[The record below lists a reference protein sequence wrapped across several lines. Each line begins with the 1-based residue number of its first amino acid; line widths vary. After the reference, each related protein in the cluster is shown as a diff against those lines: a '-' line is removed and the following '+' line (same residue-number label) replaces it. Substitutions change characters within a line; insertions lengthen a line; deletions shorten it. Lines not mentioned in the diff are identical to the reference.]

1 MIPRLRLPGRIGSQI
16 ALLVVGVIAVLY
28 LALAGILV
36 WNAPRDRPGP
46 PALEI
51 IAATVR
57 LVAQIPAAERPAVVE
72 AANRADD
79 RFRFALQPVAMAD
92 AVSSLPQRELDGLA
106 SRLGE
111 HFRLAPAAPQLGGRN
126 AGHAVIALPDGAGL
140 DVAIAPTALGS
151 PQARPISV
159 LLVATVVLVGLN
171 IGALTLWASRGI
183 TAPLARFA
191 TAAEE
196 FSIDHNPSPLREE
209 GPAEVR
215 TLARA
220 LNRLRDRVHALF
232 GDRTRMLAA
241 VGHDLRTP
249 ITRMRLRAEFIED
262 EALRSQFTRDLHH
275 MDAMVQGALSYLRD
289 VRRTETRLAFDLS
302 SLLQT
307 VVHEFGDMGHEVS
320 YAGPRMMV
328 AVGDAPQIER
338 AIANLV
344 ENAVRYGSRVA
355 VTLGEEPARLVI
367 EVSDDGPGIP
377 VEDRQR
383 LLEPFMRG
391 DEARG
396 RIDQEGFGLG
406 LSIVQAIV
414 ASHGGE
420 LTLEDR
426 EPTGLRVRIALPRR
440 ALREPEAG

>member
-1 MIPRLRLPGRIGSQI
+1 MISSLRLPARIGSQI

-28 LALAGILV
+28 LALAAILV

-51 IAATVR
+51 IATTVR
-57 LVAQIPAAERPAVVE
+57 LVAQLPAADRLPLVE

-79 RFRFALQPVAMAD
+79 RFRFAIHQVLIAN
-92 AVSSLPQRELDGLA
+92 AVSSLPQHDRDGLA
-106 SRLGE
+106 MRLGE
-111 HFRLAPAAPQLGGRN
+111 RFHVAPAATHPGDRD
-126 AGHAVIALPDGAGL
+126 AGHVVIALPDGSAL
-140 DVAIAPTALGS
+140 DVAFAPTAFGA
-151 PQARPISV
+151 PPARPISV
-159 LLVATVVLVGLN
+159 LLIATIVLVGLN

-191 TAAEE
+191 AAAEE
-196 FSIDHNPSPLREE
+196 FSIDRDPSPLREE

-215 TLARA
+215 MLARA

-289 VRRTETRLAFDLS
+289 IRRTETRLAFDLS

-307 VVHEFGDMGHEVS
+307 VAHEFGDMGHEVA
-320 YAGPRMMV
+320 YAGPRRVV
-328 AVGDAPQIER
+328 AVGDAQQIER
-338 AIANLV
+338 AVANLV

-355 VTLGEEPARLVI
+355 VMLREEATRLVI

-377 VEDRQR
+377 HEDRQR

-396 RIDQEGFGLG
+396 RIDSEGFGLG
-406 LSIVQAIV
+406 LSIVHAIV

-420 LTLEDR
+420 LTLEDN
-426 EPTGLRVRIALPRR
+426 EPTGLRVRFALPRR
-440 ALREPEAG
+440 ALHEPHAG